1 MIEEMWHEFFYE
13 HKRVMLELSIGKVI
27 PPYTQPI
34 DFTSD
39 LLEFAAEID
48 ATVVVGLE
56 RAQMRVRIHDD
67 LWDMAVA
74 LCDHSVS
81 KTELV
86 QRLLITFIGLHT
98 DRVKLRRKTGARRS
112 LFAGRMLTGDLLIN
126 DVMDDLRVEGWL
138 DPEAFGALLDGELEF
153 DPVAKKRR
161 LKAGLGKKGSRRRRD
176 QIRRRKEREARKLN
190 RS

>member
-1 MIEEMWHEFFYE
+1 MIEEMWHEFFCE
-13 HKRVMLELSIGKVI
+13 HERVMLELTIGKVI
-27 PPYTQPI
+27 PPYRQPI

-39 LLEFAAEID
+39 LLEFAEEIG

-56 RAQMRVRIHDD
+56 RGQMRVKVHDD

-98 DRVKLRRKTGARRS
+98 DRVKLRRKSGARRS
-112 LFAGRMLTGDLLIN
+112 LFAGRMLTGDLLIS

-138 DPEAFGALLDGELEF
+138 DPEEFGALLDGELAF

-190 RS
+190 ES